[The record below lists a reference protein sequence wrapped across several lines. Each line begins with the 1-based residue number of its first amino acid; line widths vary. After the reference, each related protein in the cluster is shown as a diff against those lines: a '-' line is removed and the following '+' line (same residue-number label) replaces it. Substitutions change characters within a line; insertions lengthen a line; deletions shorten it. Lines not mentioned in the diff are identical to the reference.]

1 MGVSNKT
8 IINKMIQE
16 LNKAQI
22 NTENN
27 TKITQHIEYVKL
39 LCDLVLDEETP
50 NTPSISSAPK
60 QEETISAKEMKA
72 MIGNKGSVNKPS
84 VSTSSSTIDHDD
96 ANGDSIL
103 DF

>member
-1 MGVSNKT
+1 MAVSNKT

-22 NTENN
+22 DTENH
-27 TKITQHIEYVKL
+27 TKITQHIEHVKL
-39 LCDLVLDEETP
+39 LCDLILDDK
-50 NTPSISSAPK
+50 TPSKPEQK
-60 QEETISAKEMKA
+60 QTISADEMKA
-72 MIGNKGSVNKPS
+72 MIGDRGSVNKPS